1 MQTIIENIPKE
12 LKDVPNWVCWEK
24 TSKIPKNPATGK
36 NARSNDPK
44 TWGTFQQAVKACET
58 FGFDGI
64 GFEFGNSPY
73 FGVDL
78 DHCIKDSD
86 FIDDFV
92 ETLESYAEI
101 SRSGDGI
108 HIICKG
114 KLPDGARRKD
124 NVEMYSEGRYFICT
138 GNIYNTK
145 YTVVKNCAET
155 IKVLYNKY
163 LPADKP
169 KAEVRKKVIIDLDDN
184 EIVDKARN
192 CKTGSVFS
200 LLYSGDWQGLTQSQS
215 EADLMLCG
223 HLAFWTA
230 CNLQQMDRIF
240 RSSGLMRD
248 KWDRKTGSTTYGNMT
263 LNKAISGCT
272 EVYEPGKQ
280 DDDTSLAVSFFGGK
294 TKKKAVAKS
303 YDMTDT
309 GNAQRLYDKY
319 GDVLRYSYNRKKW
332 MFWDGK
338 RWQYDD
344 SGQIKRLADEVCENL
359 KQEAFG
365 IEDEDTREKALKFAL
380 KTAGSKPKE
389 SMIKECQHIDGIP
402 TAPEKFDAYP
412 EYLNCANGVI
422 NLRNGELMPHD
433 SILMMSKMCNSEY
446 DVAHKP
452 PKKWLKFLSD
462 ITKGNVK
469 LQEYIQKAIG
479 YSLTGSNREQCA
491 FFLYGLGNNGKS
503 TFLDTIADMLGDYA
517 SNAQPDTIMLQSK
530 IGSAGG
536 GANSDIARLK
546 SARFVTCEEPTE
558 GVRLNEGLLK
568 QITGGSKV
576 TARFLY
582 GDEFEFTPEFKV
594 WVATNHKPII
604 RGTDVGIWRRIK
616 LIPFEVNIKKE
627 DVDKDLKYKLRKEY
641 PQILAWAVEGCIKW
655 QKEGLDEP
663 EEVAAATTDYKQEM
677 DLIAAFVEQCIVIDY
692 EATQRVMAN
701 ELFAIYRAWA
711 KENNEWEM
719 SSKRFGM
726 EMAKK
731 TPEKIKTAKG
741 TAYCKIA
748 LTEYAESL
756 LPSNIK
762 WRILHE

>member
-1 MQTIIENIPKE
+1 M
-12 LKDVPNWVCWEK
+12 
-24 TSKIPKNPATGK
+24 
-36 NARSNDPK
+36 
-44 TWGTFQQAVKACET
+44 
-58 FGFDGI
+58 
-64 GFEFGNSPY
+64 
-73 FGVDL
+73 
-78 DHCIKDSD
+78 
-86 FIDDFV
+86 
-92 ETLESYAEI
+92 
-101 SRSGDGI
+101 
-108 HIICKG
+108 
-114 KLPDGARRKD
+114 
-124 NVEMYSEGRYFICT
+124 
-138 GNIYNTK
+138 
-145 YTVVKNCAET
+145 
-155 IKVLYNKY
+155 
-163 LPADKP
+163 
-169 KAEVRKKVIIDLDDN
+169 
-184 EIVDKARN
+184 
-192 CKTGSVFS
+192 
-200 LLYSGDWQGLTQSQS
+200 
-215 EADLMLCG
+215 
-223 HLAFWTA
+223 
-230 CNLQQMDRIF
+230 
-240 RSSGLMRD
+240 
-248 KWDRKTGSTTYGNMT
+248 
-263 LNKAISGCT
+263 
-272 EVYEPGKQ
+272 
-280 DDDTSLAVSFFGGK
+280 
-294 TKKKAVAKS
+294 
-303 YDMTDT
+303 
-309 GNAQRLYDKY
+309 
-319 GDVLRYSYNRKKW
+319 
-332 MFWDGK
+332 
-338 RWQYDD
+338 
-344 SGQIKRLADEVCENL
+344 
-359 KQEAFG
+359 
-365 IEDEDTREKALKFAL
+365 KFAL

-756 LPSNIK
+756 LPRQYK
-762 WRILHE
+762 VEDFT

>member
-1 MQTIIENIPKE
+1 MITKTESIPEE
-12 LKDVPNWVCWEK
+12 LKNTPNWVCWENS
-24 TSKIPKNPATGK
+24 SKIPKNPATGK
-36 NARSNDPK
+36 NAQSNNPK

-78 DHCIKDSD
+78 DHCINNSD

-92 ETLESYAEI
+92 ETLESYTEI

-138 GNIYNTK
+138 GNVYNTK
-145 YTVVKNCAET
+145 YSKVKNCTDT
-155 IKVLYNKY
+155 IKILYNKY
-163 LPADKP
+163 LPANKP
-169 KAEVRKKVIIDLDDN
+169 KIKEKVVVDLDDS
-184 EIVDKARN
+184 EIIDKARN

-200 LLYSGDWQGLTQSQS
+200 LLYSGQWQGFTQSQS

-230 CNLQQMDRIF
+230 CDIQQMDRIF

-248 KWDRKTGSTTYGNMT
+248 KWNRKTGITTYGQLT
-263 LNKAISGCT
+263 LNKAIAGCSD
-272 EVYEPGKQ
+272 VYEPRADQ
-280 DDDTSLAVSFFGGK
+280 NDTDLAVQFFRGK
-294 TKKKAVAKS
+294 TSKNQAVKN

-309 GNAQRLYDKY
+309 GNAHRLYDRF
-319 GDVLRYSYNRKKW
+319 GHVLKYSYNRKKW
-332 MFWDGK
+332 MYWTDKKWQCDDNGYVK
-338 RWQYDD
+338 RV
-344 SGQIKRLADEVCENL
+344 ADMICEDL
-359 KQEAFG
+359 KKEAVL
-365 IEDEDTREKALKFAL
+365 IEDEDAREKALKFAN
-380 KTAGSKPKE
+380 KTAGSKAKE
-389 SMIKECQHIDGIP
+389 AMIKECQHLDGIP
-402 TAPEKFDAYP
+402 AAPEDFDVYP
-412 EYLNCANGVI
+412 EYLNCDNGI
-422 NLRNGELMPHD
+422 ISLRNGELMPHD
-433 SILMMSKMCNSEY
+433 SGLMMSKMCYSGY
-446 DVAHKP
+446 DANHKP
-452 PKKWLKFLSD
+452 PKKWLKFLDD
-462 ITKGNVK
+462 ITHSNKK

-479 YSLTGSNREQCA
+479 YSITGSTREQCA

-503 TFLDTIADMLGDYA
+503 TFLTTLSDLFGDY
-517 SNAQPDTIMLQSK
+517 SINAQPETIMLSK
-530 IGSAGG
+530 KDS
-536 GANSDIARLK
+536 GANTDIARLK
-546 SARFVTCEEPTE
+546 SARFVTCAEPSE
-558 GVRLNEGLLK
+558 GMKLNEGLLK
-568 QITGGSKV
+568 QLTGGDKV

-582 GDEFEFTPEFKV
+582 GDEFEYTPEFKV
-594 WVATNHKPII
+594 WIATNHKPIV

-663 EEVAAATTDYKQEM
+663 EEVLAATADYKQEM
-677 DLIAAFVEQCIVIDY
+677 DLIAAFVEQCIIIDY

-711 KENNEWEM
+711 KQNNEWEM
-719 SSKRFGM
+719 TAKRFGM

-731 TPEKIKTAKG
+731 TPEKVKTAKG

-756 LPSNIK
+756 LPRQYK
-762 WRILHE
+762 VEDFT